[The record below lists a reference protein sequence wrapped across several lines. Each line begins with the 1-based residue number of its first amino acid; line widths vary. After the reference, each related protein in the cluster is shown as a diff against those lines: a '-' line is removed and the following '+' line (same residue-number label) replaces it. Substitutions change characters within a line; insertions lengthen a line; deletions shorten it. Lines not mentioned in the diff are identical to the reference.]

1 MNAVFVKLVNMS
13 VAAGWLILAV
23 LVLRLLLKKAPR
35 WITCLLWA
43 MVAVRLVCPISLQS
57 PVSAYQVAA
66 PAAVQKSGQVEYFH
80 YVYESGDKPSIQLD
94 VDAIRPA
101 EALPA
106 QPQTTPEQSAAAEPV
121 QGQGELSGYGLET
134 PKKYVTATADG
145 ADSTIY
151 VGSQT
156 SDGRWYVLTP
166 DGVVRLAAQAD
177 GEALSRSIYDMAV
190 LPELPVITEKNLI
203 SLTLTGAEGK
213 QVTFSVDESGV
224 RKSGAQ
230 DVTEKTAELVA
241 ELGKLAVTACVDYDP
256 ADGAAAVCGLDVPE
270 AILAVN
276 YVNAHG
282 GDGALT
288 LTVGGSTGDGG
299 RYVTLDGDT
308 TIYRMEETA
317 LAQVLTLAALGLS

>member
-1 MNAVFVKLVNMS
+1 MKRRIRAMALL
-13 VAAGWLILAV
+13 AALT
-23 LVLRLLLKKAPR
+23 LLCGCGKK
-35 WITCLLWA
+35 
-43 MVAVRLVCPISLQS
+43 
-57 PVSAYQVAA
+57 
-66 PAAVQKSGQVEYFH
+66 E
-80 YVYESGDKPSIQLD
+80 
-94 VDAIRPA
+94 
-101 EALPA
+101 A
-106 QPQTTPEQSAAAEPV
+106 QPQEEDMAVNIVPVEGVTALELCDGEVTLRFARTDDTWHWVDDGTFPLDQDAVAALLALPSSLAAAEPV

-156 SDGRWYVLTP
+156 SDGHWYVLTP

-190 LPELPVITEKNLI
+190 LPELPAITEENLI

-213 QVTFSVDESGV
+213 QVTFSVDESGA
-224 RKSGAQ
+224 RRSGAR
-230 DVTEKTAELVA
+230 DVTEKTASLVD

-299 RYVTLDGDT
+299 RYVTLNGDA
-308 TIYRMEETA
+308 TIYRMEETG

>member
-1 MNAVFVKLVNMS
+1 MKRRIRAMALL
-13 VAAGWLILAV
+13 AALT
-23 LVLRLLLKKAPR
+23 LLCGCGKK
-35 WITCLLWA
+35 
-43 MVAVRLVCPISLQS
+43 
-57 PVSAYQVAA
+57 
-66 PAAVQKSGQVEYFH
+66 E
-80 YVYESGDKPSIQLD
+80 
-94 VDAIRPA
+94 
-101 EALPA
+101 A
-106 QPQTTPEQSAAAEPV
+106 QPQQEDMAVNIVPVEGVTALELCDGEVTLRFARTDDTWHWVDDGTFPLDQDAVAVLLALPSSLAAAEPV

-156 SDGRWYVLTP
+156 SDGHWYVLTP

-190 LPELPVITEKNLI
+190 LPELPAITEENLI

-213 QVTFSVDESGV
+213 QVTFSVDESGA
-224 RKSGAQ
+224 RRSGAR
-230 DVTEKTAELVA
+230 DVTEKTASLVD

-299 RYVTLDGDT
+299 RYVTLNGDA
-308 TIYRMEETA
+308 TIYRMEETG

>member
-1 MNAVFVKLVNMS
+1 MKRRIRAMALL
-13 VAAGWLILAV
+13 AALT
-23 LVLRLLLKKAPR
+23 LLCGCGKK
-35 WITCLLWA
+35 
-43 MVAVRLVCPISLQS
+43 
-57 PVSAYQVAA
+57 
-66 PAAVQKSGQVEYFH
+66 E
-80 YVYESGDKPSIQLD
+80 
-94 VDAIRPA
+94 
-101 EALPA
+101 A
-106 QPQTTPEQSAAAEPV
+106 QPQQEDMAVNIVPVEGVTALELCDGEVTLRFARTDDTWHWVDDGTFPLDQDAVAALLALPSSLAAAEPV

-190 LPELPVITEKNLI
+190 LPELPAITEENLI

-224 RKSGAQ
+224 RRSGAQ
-230 DVTEKTAELVA
+230 DVTEKTASLVD

-256 ADGAAAVCGLDVPE
+256 ADGAAAVCGLDAPE

-299 RYVTLDGDT
+299 RYVTLNGDA
-308 TIYRMEETA
+308 TIYRMEEMG

>member
-1 MNAVFVKLVNMS
+1 MKRRIQAMALL
-13 VAAGWLILAV
+13 AALT
-23 LVLRLLLKKAPR
+23 LLCGCGKK
-35 WITCLLWA
+35 
-43 MVAVRLVCPISLQS
+43 
-57 PVSAYQVAA
+57 
-66 PAAVQKSGQVEYFH
+66 E
-80 YVYESGDKPSIQLD
+80 
-94 VDAIRPA
+94 
-101 EALPA
+101 A
-106 QPQTTPEQSAAAEPV
+106 QPQQEDMAVNIVPVEGVTALELCDGEVTLRFARTDDAWHWVDDGTFPLDQDAVAALLALPSSLAAAEPV

-156 SDGRWYVLTP
+156 SDGHWYVLTP

-190 LPELPVITEKNLI
+190 LPELPAITEENLI

-224 RKSGAQ
+224 RRSGAR
-230 DVTEKTAELVA
+230 DVTEKTASLVD

-299 RYVTLDGDT
+299 RYVTLNGDA
-308 TIYRMEETA
+308 TIYRMEETG

>member
-1 MNAVFVKLVNMS
+1 MKRRIRAMALL
-13 VAAGWLILAV
+13 AALT
-23 LVLRLLLKKAPR
+23 LLCGCGKK
-35 WITCLLWA
+35 
-43 MVAVRLVCPISLQS
+43 
-57 PVSAYQVAA
+57 
-66 PAAVQKSGQVEYFH
+66 E
-80 YVYESGDKPSIQLD
+80 
-94 VDAIRPA
+94 
-101 EALPA
+101 A
-106 QPQTTPEQSAAAEPV
+106 QPQQEDMAVNIVPVEGVTALELCDGEVTLRFARTDDTWHWVDDGTFPLDQNAAAELLALPSSLAAAEPV
-121 QGQGELSGYGLET
+121 QDQGELSGYGLET
-134 PKKYVTATADG
+134 PRRYVTATADG

-156 SDGRWYVLTP
+156 SDGHWYVLTP

-190 LPELPVITEKNLI
+190 LPELPAITEENLI

-213 QVTFSVDESGV
+213 QVTFSVDESGA
-224 RKSGAQ
+224 RRSGAR
-230 DVTEKTAELVA
+230 DVTEKTASLVD

-299 RYVTLDGDT
+299 RYVTLNGDA
-308 TIYRMEETA
+308 TIYRMEETG

>member
-1 MNAVFVKLVNMS
+1 MKRRIRTMALL
-13 VAAGWLILAV
+13 AALT
-23 LVLRLLLKKAPR
+23 LLCGCGKK
-35 WITCLLWA
+35 
-43 MVAVRLVCPISLQS
+43 
-57 PVSAYQVAA
+57 
-66 PAAVQKSGQVEYFH
+66 E
-80 YVYESGDKPSIQLD
+80 
-94 VDAIRPA
+94 
-101 EALPA
+101 A
-106 QPQTTPEQSAAAEPV
+106 QPQQEDMAVNIVPVEGVTALELCDGEVTLRFARTDDTWHWVDDGTFPLDQDAVAALLALPSSLAAAEPV

-190 LPELPVITEKNLI
+190 LPELPAITEENLI

-224 RKSGAQ
+224 RRSGAR
-230 DVTEKTAELVA
+230 DVTEKTASLVD

-288 LTVGGSTGDGG
+288 LTVGGSTDDGG
-299 RYVTLDGDT
+299 RYVTLNGDT
-308 TIYRMEETA
+308 TIYRMEETG

>member
-1 MNAVFVKLVNMS
+1 MKRRIRAMALL
-13 VAAGWLILAV
+13 AALM
-23 LVLRLLLKKAPR
+23 LLCGCGKK
-35 WITCLLWA
+35 
-43 MVAVRLVCPISLQS
+43 
-57 PVSAYQVAA
+57 
-66 PAAVQKSGQVEYFH
+66 E
-80 YVYESGDKPSIQLD
+80 
-94 VDAIRPA
+94 
-101 EALPA
+101 A
-106 QPQTTPEQSAAAEPV
+106 QPQQEDMAVNIVPVEGVTALELCDGEVTLRFARTDDTWHWVDDGTFPLDQDAVAALLALPSSLAAAEPV

-156 SDGRWYVLTP
+156 SDGHWYVLTP

-190 LPELPVITEKNLI
+190 LPELPAITEENLI

-224 RKSGAQ
+224 RRSGAR
-230 DVTEKTAELVA
+230 DVTEKTASLVD

-299 RYVTLDGDT
+299 RYVTLNGDA
-308 TIYRMEETA
+308 TIYRMEETG

>member
-1 MNAVFVKLVNMS
+1 MKRRIRAMALL
-13 VAAGWLILAV
+13 AALT
-23 LVLRLLLKKAPR
+23 LLCGCGKK
-35 WITCLLWA
+35 
-43 MVAVRLVCPISLQS
+43 
-57 PVSAYQVAA
+57 
-66 PAAVQKSGQVEYFH
+66 E
-80 YVYESGDKPSIQLD
+80 
-94 VDAIRPA
+94 
-101 EALPA
+101 A
-106 QPQTTPEQSAAAEPV
+106 QPQQEDMAVNIVPVEGVTALELCDGEVTLRFARTDDTWHWVDDGTFPLDQDAVAALLALPSSLAAAEPV

-190 LPELPVITEKNLI
+190 LPELPAITEENLI

-213 QVTFSVDESGV
+213 QVTFSVDESGA
-224 RKSGAQ
+224 RRSGAR
-230 DVTEKTAELVA
+230 DVTEKTASLVD

-256 ADGAAAVCGLDVPE
+256 ADGAAAVCGLDAPE

-299 RYVTLDGDT
+299 RYVTLNGDA
-308 TIYRMEETA
+308 TIYRMEETG

>member
-1 MNAVFVKLVNMS
+1 MKRRIRAMALL
-13 VAAGWLILAV
+13 AALT
-23 LVLRLLLKKAPR
+23 LLCGCGKK
-35 WITCLLWA
+35 
-43 MVAVRLVCPISLQS
+43 
-57 PVSAYQVAA
+57 
-66 PAAVQKSGQVEYFH
+66 E
-80 YVYESGDKPSIQLD
+80 
-94 VDAIRPA
+94 
-101 EALPA
+101 A
-106 QPQTTPEQSAAAEPV
+106 QPQQEDMAVNIVPVEGVTALELCDGEVTLRFARTDDTWHWVDDGTFPLDQQAVAALLALPSSLAAAEPV

-166 DGVVRLAAQAD
+166 DGVVRLATQAD

-190 LPELPVITEKNLI
+190 LPELPAITEENLI

-224 RKSGAQ
+224 RKSGAR
-230 DVTEKTAELVA
+230 DVTEKTAELVD

-299 RYVTLDGDT
+299 RYVTLNGDA
-308 TIYRMEETA
+308 TIYRMEETG

>member
-1 MNAVFVKLVNMS
+1 MKRRIRAMALL
-13 VAAGWLILAV
+13 AALT
-23 LVLRLLLKKAPR
+23 LLCGCGKK
-35 WITCLLWA
+35 
-43 MVAVRLVCPISLQS
+43 
-57 PVSAYQVAA
+57 
-66 PAAVQKSGQVEYFH
+66 E
-80 YVYESGDKPSIQLD
+80 
-94 VDAIRPA
+94 
-101 EALPA
+101 A
-106 QPQTTPEQSAAAEPV
+106 QPQQEDMAVNIVPVEGVTALELCDGEVTLRFARTDDTWHWVDDGTFPLDQDAVAALLALPSSLAAAEPV

-156 SDGRWYVLTP
+156 SDGHWYVLTP

-190 LPELPVITEKNLI
+190 LPELPAITEENLI

-224 RKSGAQ
+224 RKSGAR
-230 DVTEKTAELVA
+230 DVTEKTASLVD

-256 ADGAAAVCGLDVPE
+256 ADGAE

-299 RYVTLDGDT
+299 RYVTLNGDA
-308 TIYRMEETA
+308 TIYRMEETG

>member
-1 MNAVFVKLVNMS
+1 MK
-13 VAAGWLILAV
+13 
-23 LVLRLLLKKAPR
+23 R
-35 WITCLLWA
+35 WIFAAALL
-43 MVAVRLVCPISLQS
+43 
-57 PVSAYQVAA
+57 AA
-66 PAAVQKSGQVEYFH
+66 LALLCGCGQK
-80 YVYESGDKPSIQLD
+80 D
-94 VDAIRPA
+94 
-101 EALPA
+101 A
-106 QPQTTPEQSAAAEPV
+106 QPKQSDVTVNTVPVEGVTLLELSDGDVTLRFAREDDKWYWAEDRTFPLEQSAVAELLALPSSLAAAQPV
-121 QGQGELSGYGLET
+121 AQQGELSEYGLES
-134 PKKYVTATADG
+134 PQKYVTATADG

-156 SDGRWYVLTP
+156 ADGHWYALTP

-190 LPELPVITEKNLI
+190 LPVLPVITEENLI

-213 QVTFSVDESGV
+213 QVTFSVDESGA
-224 RKSGAQ
+224 RKSGAR
-230 DVTEKTAELVA
+230 DVTEKTAALVD

-256 ADGAAAVCGLDVPE
+256 AEGAAEVCGLDAPAAV
-270 AILAVN
+270 LAVN

-288 LTVGGSTGDGG
+288 LTIGGSTGDGG

-308 TIYRMEETA
+308 TIYRMEETG

>member
-1 MNAVFVKLVNMS
+1 MKRRIRAMALL
-13 VAAGWLILAV
+13 AALT
-23 LVLRLLLKKAPR
+23 LLCGCGKK
-35 WITCLLWA
+35 
-43 MVAVRLVCPISLQS
+43 
-57 PVSAYQVAA
+57 
-66 PAAVQKSGQVEYFH
+66 E
-80 YVYESGDKPSIQLD
+80 
-94 VDAIRPA
+94 
-101 EALPA
+101 A
-106 QPQTTPEQSAAAEPV
+106 QPQQEDMAVNIVPVEGVTALELCDGEVTLRFARTDDTWHWVDDGTFPLDQQAVAALLALPSSLAAAEPV

-156 SDGRWYVLTP
+156 SDGHWYVLTP

-190 LPELPVITEKNLI
+190 LPELPAITEENLI

-224 RKSGAQ
+224 RRSGAR
-230 DVTEKTAELVA
+230 DVTEKTASLVD

-299 RYVTLDGDT
+299 RYVTLNGDA
-308 TIYRMEETA
+308 TIYRMEETG

>member
-1 MNAVFVKLVNMS
+1 MKRRIRAMALL
-13 VAAGWLILAV
+13 AALT
-23 LVLRLLLKKAPR
+23 LLCGCGKK
-35 WITCLLWA
+35 
-43 MVAVRLVCPISLQS
+43 
-57 PVSAYQVAA
+57 
-66 PAAVQKSGQVEYFH
+66 E
-80 YVYESGDKPSIQLD
+80 
-94 VDAIRPA
+94 
-101 EALPA
+101 A
-106 QPQTTPEQSAAAEPV
+106 QPQQEDMAVNIVPVEGVTALELCDGEVTLRFARTDDTWHWVDDGTFPLDQDAVAALLALPSSLAAAEPV
-121 QGQGELSGYGLET
+121 QGQGELSGYGLEA

-190 LPELPVITEKNLI
+190 LPELSAITEENLI

-213 QVTFSVDESGV
+213 QVTFSVDESGA
-224 RKSGAQ
+224 RRSGAR
-230 DVTEKTAELVA
+230 DVTEKTASLVD

-299 RYVTLDGDT
+299 RYVTLNGDT
-308 TIYRMEETA
+308 TIYRMEETG

>member
-1 MNAVFVKLVNMS
+1 MKRRIRAMALL
-13 VAAGWLILAV
+13 AALT
-23 LVLRLLLKKAPR
+23 LLCGCGKK
-35 WITCLLWA
+35 
-43 MVAVRLVCPISLQS
+43 
-57 PVSAYQVAA
+57 
-66 PAAVQKSGQVEYFH
+66 E
-80 YVYESGDKPSIQLD
+80 
-94 VDAIRPA
+94 
-101 EALPA
+101 A
-106 QPQTTPEQSAAAEPV
+106 QPQQEDMAVNIVPVEGVTALELCDGEVTLRFARTDDTWHWVDDGTFPLDQQAVAALLALPSSLAAAEPV
-121 QGQGELSGYGLET
+121 QDQGELSGYGLET

-166 DGVVRLAAQAD
+166 DGVVRLATQAD

-190 LPELPVITEKNLI
+190 LPELPAITEENLI

-224 RKSGAQ
+224 RRSGAR
-230 DVTEKTAELVA
+230 DVTEKTASLVD

-256 ADGAAAVCGLDVPE
+256 ADGAAEVCGLDVP
-270 AILAVN
+270 AAVLAVN

-299 RYVTLDGDT
+299 RYVTLNGDA
-308 TIYRMEETA
+308 TIYRMEETG

>member
-1 MNAVFVKLVNMS
+1 MKRRIRAMALL
-13 VAAGWLILAV
+13 AALT
-23 LVLRLLLKKAPR
+23 LLCGCGKK
-35 WITCLLWA
+35 
-43 MVAVRLVCPISLQS
+43 
-57 PVSAYQVAA
+57 
-66 PAAVQKSGQVEYFH
+66 E
-80 YVYESGDKPSIQLD
+80 
-94 VDAIRPA
+94 
-101 EALPA
+101 A
-106 QPQTTPEQSAAAEPV
+106 QPQQEDMAVNIVPVEGVTALELCDGEVTLRFARTDDTWHWVDDGTFPLDQNAVAALLALPSSLAAAEPV

-190 LPELPVITEKNLI
+190 LPELPAITEENLI

-224 RKSGAQ
+224 RRSGAR
-230 DVTEKTAELVA
+230 DVTEKTASLVD

-276 YVNAHG
+276 YINAHG

-299 RYVTLDGDT
+299 RYVTLNGDA
-308 TIYRMEETA
+308 TIYRMEETG
-317 LAQVLTLAALGLS
+317 LAQVLTMAALGLS

>member
-1 MNAVFVKLVNMS
+1 MK
-13 VAAGWLILAV
+13 
-23 LVLRLLLKKAPR
+23 R
-35 WITCLLWA
+35 WIRAMALL
-43 MVAVRLVCPISLQS
+43 
-57 PVSAYQVAA
+57 AA
-66 PAAVQKSGQVEYFH
+66 LTLLCGCGKKE
-80 YVYESGDKPSIQLD
+80 
-94 VDAIRPA
+94 
-101 EALPA
+101 A
-106 QPQTTPEQSAAAEPV
+106 QPQQEDMAVNIVPVEGVTALELCDGEVTLRFARTDDTWHWVDDGTFPLDQDAVAALLALPSSLAAAEPV
-121 QGQGELSGYGLET
+121 QDQGELSGYGLET
-134 PKKYVTATADG
+134 PRRYVTATADG

-156 SDGRWYVLTP
+156 SDGHWYVLTP

-190 LPELPVITEKNLI
+190 LPELPAITEENLI

-213 QVTFSVDESGV
+213 QVTFSVDESGA
-224 RKSGAQ
+224 RRSGAR
-230 DVTEKTAELVA
+230 DVTEKTAELVD

-299 RYVTLDGDT
+299 RYVTLNGDA
-308 TIYRMEETA
+308 TIYRMEETG

>member
-1 MNAVFVKLVNMS
+1 MKRRIRAMALL
-13 VAAGWLILAV
+13 AALT
-23 LVLRLLLKKAPR
+23 LLCGCGKK
-35 WITCLLWA
+35 
-43 MVAVRLVCPISLQS
+43 
-57 PVSAYQVAA
+57 
-66 PAAVQKSGQVEYFH
+66 E
-80 YVYESGDKPSIQLD
+80 
-94 VDAIRPA
+94 
-101 EALPA
+101 A
-106 QPQTTPEQSAAAEPV
+106 QPQQEDMAVNIVPVEGVTALELCDGEVTLRFARTDDTWHWVDDGTFPLDQDAVAALLALPSSLAAAEPV

-190 LPELPVITEKNLI
+190 LPELPAITEENLI

-224 RKSGAQ
+224 RKSGAR
-230 DVTEKTAELVA
+230 DVTEKTASLVD

-299 RYVTLDGDT
+299 RYVTLNGDA
-308 TIYRMEETA
+308 TIYRMEETG

>member
-1 MNAVFVKLVNMS
+1 MK
-13 VAAGWLILAV
+13 
-23 LVLRLLLKKAPR
+23 R
-35 WITCLLWA
+35 WIRAMALL
-43 MVAVRLVCPISLQS
+43 
-57 PVSAYQVAA
+57 AA
-66 PAAVQKSGQVEYFH
+66 LTLLCGCGKKE
-80 YVYESGDKPSIQLD
+80 
-94 VDAIRPA
+94 
-101 EALPA
+101 A
-106 QPQTTPEQSAAAEPV
+106 QPQQEDMAVNIVPVEGVTALELCDGEVTLRFARTDDAWHWVDDGTFPLDQDAVAALLALPSSLAAAEPV
-121 QGQGELSGYGLET
+121 QDQGELSGYGLET
-134 PKKYVTATADG
+134 PRRYVTATADG

-156 SDGRWYVLTP
+156 SDGHWYVLTP

-190 LPELPVITEKNLI
+190 LPELPAITEENLI

-224 RKSGAQ
+224 RKSGAR
-230 DVTEKTAELVA
+230 DVTEKTASLVD

-288 LTVGGSTGDGG
+288 LTIGGSTGDGG
-299 RYVTLDGDT
+299 RYVTLNGDT
-308 TIYRMEETA
+308 TIYRMEETG

>member
-1 MNAVFVKLVNMS
+1 MKRRIRAMALL
-13 VAAGWLILAV
+13 AALT
-23 LVLRLLLKKAPR
+23 LLCGCGKK
-35 WITCLLWA
+35 
-43 MVAVRLVCPISLQS
+43 
-57 PVSAYQVAA
+57 
-66 PAAVQKSGQVEYFH
+66 E
-80 YVYESGDKPSIQLD
+80 
-94 VDAIRPA
+94 
-101 EALPA
+101 A
-106 QPQTTPEQSAAAEPV
+106 QPQQEDMAVNIVPVEGVTALELCDGEVTLRFARTDDTWHWVDDGTFPLDQDAVAALLALPSSLAAAEPV
-121 QGQGELSGYGLET
+121 QSQGELSGYGLET

-190 LPELPVITEKNLI
+190 LPELPAITEENLI

-213 QVTFSVDESGV
+213 QVTFSVDESGA
-224 RKSGAQ
+224 RRSGAR
-230 DVTEKTAELVA
+230 DVTEKTASLVD

-299 RYVTLDGDT
+299 RYVTLNGDT
-308 TIYRMEETA
+308 TIYRMEETG

>member
-1 MNAVFVKLVNMS
+1 MKRRIRAMALL
-13 VAAGWLILAV
+13 AALT
-23 LVLRLLLKKAPR
+23 LLCGCGKK
-35 WITCLLWA
+35 
-43 MVAVRLVCPISLQS
+43 
-57 PVSAYQVAA
+57 
-66 PAAVQKSGQVEYFH
+66 E
-80 YVYESGDKPSIQLD
+80 
-94 VDAIRPA
+94 
-101 EALPA
+101 A
-106 QPQTTPEQSAAAEPV
+106 QPQQEDMAVNIVPVEGVTALELCDGEVTLRFARTDDTWYWVDDGTFPLDQNAAAELLALPSSLAAAEPV
-121 QGQGELSGYGLET
+121 QDQGELSGYGLET

-156 SDGRWYVLTP
+156 SDGHWYVLTP

-190 LPELPVITEKNLI
+190 LPELPAITEENLI

-224 RKSGAQ
+224 RRSGAR
-230 DVTEKTAELVA
+230 DVTEKTASLVD

-256 ADGAAAVCGLDVPE
+256 ADGAAAVCGLDAPE

-299 RYVTLDGDT
+299 RYVTLNGDA
-308 TIYRMEETA
+308 TIYRMEETG

>member
-1 MNAVFVKLVNMS
+1 MKRRIRAMALL
-13 VAAGWLILAV
+13 AALT
-23 LVLRLLLKKAPR
+23 LLCGCGKK
-35 WITCLLWA
+35 
-43 MVAVRLVCPISLQS
+43 
-57 PVSAYQVAA
+57 
-66 PAAVQKSGQVEYFH
+66 E
-80 YVYESGDKPSIQLD
+80 
-94 VDAIRPA
+94 
-101 EALPA
+101 A
-106 QPQTTPEQSAAAEPV
+106 QPQQEDMAVNIVPVEGVTALELCDGEVTLRFARTDDTWHWVDDETFPLDQDAVAALLALPSSLAAAEPV

-190 LPELPVITEKNLI
+190 LPELPAITEENLI
-203 SLTLTGAEGK
+203 FLTLTGAEGK

-224 RKSGAQ
+224 RRSGAR
-230 DVTEKTAELVA
+230 DVTEKTASLVD

-299 RYVTLDGDT
+299 RYVTLNGDA
-308 TIYRMEETA
+308 TIYRMEETG

>member
-1 MNAVFVKLVNMS
+1 MK
-13 VAAGWLILAV
+13 
-23 LVLRLLLKKAPR
+23 R
-35 WITCLLWA
+35 WIRAMALL
-43 MVAVRLVCPISLQS
+43 
-57 PVSAYQVAA
+57 AA
-66 PAAVQKSGQVEYFH
+66 LTLLCGCGKKE
-80 YVYESGDKPSIQLD
+80 
-94 VDAIRPA
+94 
-101 EALPA
+101 A
-106 QPQTTPEQSAAAEPV
+106 QPQQEDMAVNIVPVEGVTALELCDGEVTLRFARTDDTWHWVDDGTFPLDQDAVAALLALPSSLAAAEPV
-121 QGQGELSGYGLET
+121 QDQGELSGYGLET

-156 SDGRWYVLTP
+156 SDGHWYVLTP

-190 LPELPVITEKNLI
+190 LPELPAITEENLI

-224 RKSGAQ
+224 RRSGAR
-230 DVTEKTAELVA
+230 DVTEKTASLVD

-299 RYVTLDGDT
+299 RYVTLNGDT
-308 TIYRMEETA
+308 TIYRMEETG

>member
-1 MNAVFVKLVNMS
+1 MKRRIQAMALL
-13 VAAGWLILAV
+13 AALT
-23 LVLRLLLKKAPR
+23 LLCGCGKK
-35 WITCLLWA
+35 
-43 MVAVRLVCPISLQS
+43 
-57 PVSAYQVAA
+57 
-66 PAAVQKSGQVEYFH
+66 E
-80 YVYESGDKPSIQLD
+80 
-94 VDAIRPA
+94 
-101 EALPA
+101 A
-106 QPQTTPEQSAAAEPV
+106 QPQQEDMAVNIVPVEGVTALELCDGEVTLRFARTDDAWHWVDDGTFPLDQDAVAALLALPSSLAAAEPV

-156 SDGRWYVLTP
+156 SDGHWYVLTP

-190 LPELPVITEKNLI
+190 LPELPAITEENLI
-203 SLTLTGAEGK
+203 SLTLTGAEGR

-224 RKSGAQ
+224 RRSGAR
-230 DVTEKTAELVA
+230 DVTEKTAELVD

-288 LTVGGSTGDGG
+288 LTIGGSTGDGG
-299 RYVTLDGDT
+299 RYVTLNGDT
-308 TIYRMEETA
+308 TIYRMEETG

>member
-1 MNAVFVKLVNMS
+1 MKRRIQAMALL
-13 VAAGWLILAV
+13 AALT
-23 LVLRLLLKKAPR
+23 LLCGCGKK
-35 WITCLLWA
+35 
-43 MVAVRLVCPISLQS
+43 
-57 PVSAYQVAA
+57 
-66 PAAVQKSGQVEYFH
+66 E
-80 YVYESGDKPSIQLD
+80 
-94 VDAIRPA
+94 
-101 EALPA
+101 A
-106 QPQTTPEQSAAAEPV
+106 QPQQEDMAVNIVPVEGVTALELCDGEVTLRFARTDDTWHWVDDGTFPLDQDAVAALLALPSSLAAAEPV

-190 LPELPVITEKNLI
+190 LPELPAITEENLI

-224 RKSGAQ
+224 RRSGAR
-230 DVTEKTAELVA
+230 DVTEKTASLVD

-299 RYVTLDGDT
+299 RYVTLNGDA
-308 TIYRMEETA
+308 TIYRMEETG

>member
-1 MNAVFVKLVNMS
+1 MKRRIRAMALL
-13 VAAGWLILAV
+13 AALT
-23 LVLRLLLKKAPR
+23 LLCGCGKK
-35 WITCLLWA
+35 
-43 MVAVRLVCPISLQS
+43 
-57 PVSAYQVAA
+57 
-66 PAAVQKSGQVEYFH
+66 E
-80 YVYESGDKPSIQLD
+80 
-94 VDAIRPA
+94 
-101 EALPA
+101 A
-106 QPQTTPEQSAAAEPV
+106 QPQQEDMAVNIVPVEGVTALELCDGEVTLRFARTDDTWHWVDDGTFPLDQDAVAALLALPSSLAAAEPV

-190 LPELPVITEKNLI
+190 LPELPAITEENLI

-213 QVTFSVDESGV
+213 QVTFSVDESGA
-224 RKSGAQ
+224 RRSGAR
-230 DVTEKTAELVA
+230 DVTEKTASLVD

-299 RYVTLDGDT
+299 RYVTLNGDT
-308 TIYRMEETA
+308 TIYRMEETG

>member
-1 MNAVFVKLVNMS
+1 MKRQIRAMALL
-13 VAAGWLILAV
+13 AALT
-23 LVLRLLLKKAPR
+23 LLCGCGKK
-35 WITCLLWA
+35 
-43 MVAVRLVCPISLQS
+43 
-57 PVSAYQVAA
+57 
-66 PAAVQKSGQVEYFH
+66 E
-80 YVYESGDKPSIQLD
+80 
-94 VDAIRPA
+94 
-101 EALPA
+101 A
-106 QPQTTPEQSAAAEPV
+106 QPQQEDMAVNIVPVEGVTALELCDGEVTLRFARTDDTWHWVDDGTFPLDQDAVAALLALPSSLAAAEPV

-156 SDGRWYVLTP
+156 SDGHWYVLTP

-190 LPELPVITEKNLI
+190 LPELPAITEENLI

-224 RKSGAQ
+224 RRSGAR
-230 DVTEKTAELVA
+230 DVTEKTASLVD

-299 RYVTLDGDT
+299 RYVTLNGDA
-308 TIYRMEETA
+308 TIYRMEETG

>member
-1 MNAVFVKLVNMS
+1 MKRRIRAMALL
-13 VAAGWLILAV
+13 AALT
-23 LVLRLLLKKAPR
+23 LLCGCGKK
-35 WITCLLWA
+35 
-43 MVAVRLVCPISLQS
+43 
-57 PVSAYQVAA
+57 
-66 PAAVQKSGQVEYFH
+66 E
-80 YVYESGDKPSIQLD
+80 
-94 VDAIRPA
+94 
-101 EALPA
+101 A
-106 QPQTTPEQSAAAEPV
+106 QPQQEDMAVNIVPVEGVTALELCDGEVTLRFARTDDTWHWVDDGTFPLDQDAVAALLALPSSLAAAEPV

-156 SDGRWYVLTP
+156 SDGHWYVLTP

-190 LPELPVITEKNLI
+190 LPELPAITEENLI

-224 RKSGAQ
+224 RRSGAR
-230 DVTEKTAELVA
+230 DVTEKTASLVD
-241 ELGKLAVTACVDYDP
+241 ELGKLAVTACVVYDP

-299 RYVTLDGDT
+299 RYVTLNGDA
-308 TIYRMEETA
+308 TIYRMEETG

>member
-1 MNAVFVKLVNMS
+1 MKRRIRAMALL
-13 VAAGWLILAV
+13 AALT
-23 LVLRLLLKKAPR
+23 LLCGCGKK
-35 WITCLLWA
+35 
-43 MVAVRLVCPISLQS
+43 
-57 PVSAYQVAA
+57 
-66 PAAVQKSGQVEYFH
+66 E
-80 YVYESGDKPSIQLD
+80 
-94 VDAIRPA
+94 
-101 EALPA
+101 A
-106 QPQTTPEQSAAAEPV
+106 QPQQEDMAVNIVPVEGVTALELCDGEVTLRFARTDDTWHWVDDGTFPLDQDAVAALLALPSSLAAAEPV

-190 LPELPVITEKNLI
+190 LPELPAITEENLI

-213 QVTFSVDESGV
+213 QVTFSVDESGA
-224 RKSGAQ
+224 RRSGAR
-230 DVTEKTAELVA
+230 DVTEKTASLVD
-241 ELGKLAVTACVDYDP
+241 ELGKLAVTACVYYDP

-299 RYVTLDGDT
+299 RYVTLNGDA
-308 TIYRMEETA
+308 TIYRMEETG

>member
-1 MNAVFVKLVNMS
+1 MKRRIRAMALL
-13 VAAGWLILAV
+13 AALT
-23 LVLRLLLKKAPR
+23 LLCGCGKK
-35 WITCLLWA
+35 
-43 MVAVRLVCPISLQS
+43 
-57 PVSAYQVAA
+57 
-66 PAAVQKSGQVEYFH
+66 E
-80 YVYESGDKPSIQLD
+80 
-94 VDAIRPA
+94 
-101 EALPA
+101 A
-106 QPQTTPEQSAAAEPV
+106 QPQQEDMAVNIVPVEGVTALELCDGEVTLRFARTDDTWHWVDDGTFPLDQDAVAALLALPSSLAAAELV

-156 SDGRWYVLTP
+156 SDGHWYVLTP

-190 LPELPVITEKNLI
+190 LPELPAITEENLI

-224 RKSGAQ
+224 RRSGAR
-230 DVTEKTAELVA
+230 DVTEKTASLVD

-299 RYVTLDGDT
+299 RYVTLNGDA
-308 TIYRMEETA
+308 TIYRMEETG

>member
-1 MNAVFVKLVNMS
+1 MKRRIRAMALL
-13 VAAGWLILAV
+13 AALT
-23 LVLRLLLKKAPR
+23 LLCGCGKK
-35 WITCLLWA
+35 
-43 MVAVRLVCPISLQS
+43 
-57 PVSAYQVAA
+57 
-66 PAAVQKSGQVEYFH
+66 E
-80 YVYESGDKPSIQLD
+80 
-94 VDAIRPA
+94 
-101 EALPA
+101 A
-106 QPQTTPEQSAAAEPV
+106 QPQQEDMAVNIVPVEGVTALELCDGEVTLRFARTDDTWHWVDDGTFPLDQDAVAALLALPSSLAAAEPV

-190 LPELPVITEKNLI
+190 LPELPAITEENLI

-224 RKSGAQ
+224 RRSGAR
-230 DVTEKTAELVA
+230 DVTEKTASLVD

-299 RYVTLDGDT
+299 RYVTLNGDT
-308 TIYRMEETA
+308 TIYRMEETG

>member
-1 MNAVFVKLVNMS
+1 MKRRIRAMALL
-13 VAAGWLILAV
+13 AALT
-23 LVLRLLLKKAPR
+23 LLCGCGKK
-35 WITCLLWA
+35 
-43 MVAVRLVCPISLQS
+43 
-57 PVSAYQVAA
+57 
-66 PAAVQKSGQVEYFH
+66 E
-80 YVYESGDKPSIQLD
+80 
-94 VDAIRPA
+94 
-101 EALPA
+101 A
-106 QPQTTPEQSAAAEPV
+106 QPQQEDMAVNIVPVEGVTALELCDGEVTLRFARTDDTWHWVDDGTFPLDQDAVAALLALPSSLAAAEPV

-190 LPELPVITEKNLI
+190 LPELPAITEENLI

-224 RKSGAQ
+224 RRSGAR
-230 DVTEKTAELVA
+230 DVTEKTALLVD

-299 RYVTLDGDT
+299 RYVTLNGDA
-308 TIYRMEETA
+308 TIYRMEEMG

>member
-1 MNAVFVKLVNMS
+1 MKRRIQAMALL
-13 VAAGWLILAV
+13 AALT
-23 LVLRLLLKKAPR
+23 LLCGCGKK
-35 WITCLLWA
+35 
-43 MVAVRLVCPISLQS
+43 
-57 PVSAYQVAA
+57 
-66 PAAVQKSGQVEYFH
+66 E
-80 YVYESGDKPSIQLD
+80 
-94 VDAIRPA
+94 
-101 EALPA
+101 A
-106 QPQTTPEQSAAAEPV
+106 QPQQEDMAVNIVPVEGVTALELCDGEVTLRFARTDDTWHWVDDGTFPLDQDAVAALLALPSSLAAAEPV

-156 SDGRWYVLTP
+156 SDGHWYVLTP

-190 LPELPVITEKNLI
+190 LPELPAITEENLI

-224 RKSGAQ
+224 RRSGAR
-230 DVTEKTAELVA
+230 DVTEKTASLVD

-299 RYVTLDGDT
+299 RYVTLNGDA
-308 TIYRMEETA
+308 TIYRMEETG

>member
-1 MNAVFVKLVNMS
+1 MKRRIRAMALL
-13 VAAGWLILAV
+13 AALT
-23 LVLRLLLKKAPR
+23 LLCGCGKK
-35 WITCLLWA
+35 
-43 MVAVRLVCPISLQS
+43 
-57 PVSAYQVAA
+57 
-66 PAAVQKSGQVEYFH
+66 E
-80 YVYESGDKPSIQLD
+80 
-94 VDAIRPA
+94 
-101 EALPA
+101 A
-106 QPQTTPEQSAAAEPV
+106 QPQQEDMAVNIVPVEGVTALELCDGEVTLRFARTDDTWHWVDDGTFPLDQDAVAALLALPPSLAAAEPV

-156 SDGRWYVLTP
+156 SDGHWYVLTP

-190 LPELPVITEKNLI
+190 LPELPAITEENLI

-224 RKSGAQ
+224 RRSGAR
-230 DVTEKTAELVA
+230 DVTEKTASLVD

-256 ADGAAAVCGLDVPE
+256 ADGAAAVCGLDAPE

-299 RYVTLDGDT
+299 RYVTLNGDA
-308 TIYRMEETA
+308 TIYRMEETG

>member
-1 MNAVFVKLVNMS
+1 MKRQIRAMALL
-13 VAAGWLILAV
+13 AALT
-23 LVLRLLLKKAPR
+23 LLCGCGKK
-35 WITCLLWA
+35 
-43 MVAVRLVCPISLQS
+43 
-57 PVSAYQVAA
+57 
-66 PAAVQKSGQVEYFH
+66 E
-80 YVYESGDKPSIQLD
+80 
-94 VDAIRPA
+94 
-101 EALPA
+101 A
-106 QPQTTPEQSAAAEPV
+106 QPQQEDMAVNIVPVEGVTALELCDGEVTLRFARTDDTWHWVDDGTFPLDQDAVAALLALPSSLAAAEPV

-156 SDGRWYVLTP
+156 SDGHWYVLTP

-190 LPELPVITEKNLI
+190 LPELPAITEENLI

-224 RKSGAQ
+224 RRSGAR
-230 DVTEKTAELVA
+230 DVTEKTASLVD

-256 ADGAAAVCGLDVPE
+256 ADGAAAVCGLDMPE

-299 RYVTLDGDT
+299 RYVTLNGDA
-308 TIYRMEETA
+308 TIYRMEETG

>member
-1 MNAVFVKLVNMS
+1 MKRRIRAMALL
-13 VAAGWLILAV
+13 AALT
-23 LVLRLLLKKAPR
+23 LLCGCGKK
-35 WITCLLWA
+35 
-43 MVAVRLVCPISLQS
+43 
-57 PVSAYQVAA
+57 
-66 PAAVQKSGQVEYFH
+66 E
-80 YVYESGDKPSIQLD
+80 
-94 VDAIRPA
+94 
-101 EALPA
+101 A
-106 QPQTTPEQSAAAEPV
+106 QPQQEDMAVNIVPVEGVTALELCDGEVTLRFARTDDTWHWVDDGTFPLDQDAVAALLALPSSLAAAEPV

-166 DGVVRLAAQAD
+166 DGVVRLAAEAD
-177 GEALSRSIYDMAV
+177 GAALSRSIYDMAV
-190 LPELPVITEKNLI
+190 LPELPAITEENLI

-224 RKSGAQ
+224 RRSGAR
-230 DVTEKTAELVA
+230 DVTEKTASLVD

-299 RYVTLDGDT
+299 RYVTLNGDT
-308 TIYRMEETA
+308 TIYRMEETG

>member
-1 MNAVFVKLVNMS
+1 MKRRIRTMALL
-13 VAAGWLILAV
+13 AALT
-23 LVLRLLLKKAPR
+23 LLCGCGKK
-35 WITCLLWA
+35 
-43 MVAVRLVCPISLQS
+43 
-57 PVSAYQVAA
+57 
-66 PAAVQKSGQVEYFH
+66 E
-80 YVYESGDKPSIQLD
+80 
-94 VDAIRPA
+94 
-101 EALPA
+101 A
-106 QPQTTPEQSAAAEPV
+106 QPQQEDMAVNIVPVEGVTALELCDGEVTLRFARTDDTWHWVDDGTFPLDQDAVAALLALPSSLAAAEPV

-156 SDGRWYVLTP
+156 SDGHWYVLTP

-190 LPELPVITEKNLI
+190 LPELPAITEENLI

-224 RKSGAQ
+224 RRSGAR
-230 DVTEKTAELVA
+230 DVTEKTASLVD

-299 RYVTLDGDT
+299 RYVTLNGDA
-308 TIYRMEETA
+308 TIYRMEETG

>member
-1 MNAVFVKLVNMS
+1 MKRRIRAMALL
-13 VAAGWLILAV
+13 AALM
-23 LVLRLLLKKAPR
+23 LLCGCGKK
-35 WITCLLWA
+35 
-43 MVAVRLVCPISLQS
+43 
-57 PVSAYQVAA
+57 
-66 PAAVQKSGQVEYFH
+66 E
-80 YVYESGDKPSIQLD
+80 
-94 VDAIRPA
+94 
-101 EALPA
+101 A
-106 QPQTTPEQSAAAEPV
+106 QPQQEDMAVNIVPVEGVTALELCDGEVTLRFARTDDAWHWVDDGTFPLDQNAAAALLALPSSLAAAEPV

-151 VGSQT
+151 VGSQAA
-156 SDGRWYVLTP
+156 DGRWYVLTQ
-166 DGVVRLAAQAD
+166 DGVVRLAAEEYGA
-177 GEALSRSIYDMAV
+177 ALSRSIYSMAV
-190 LPELPVITEKNLI
+190 LPELPAITEENLI
-203 SLTLTGAEGK
+203 SLTLTGAEGR
-213 QVTFSVDESGV
+213 QVTFSVDESGA
-224 RKSGAQ
+224 RKSGAR
-230 DVTEKTAELVA
+230 DVTEATASLVD

-299 RYVTLDGDT
+299 RYVTLNGDT
-308 TIYRMEETA
+308 TIYRMEETG